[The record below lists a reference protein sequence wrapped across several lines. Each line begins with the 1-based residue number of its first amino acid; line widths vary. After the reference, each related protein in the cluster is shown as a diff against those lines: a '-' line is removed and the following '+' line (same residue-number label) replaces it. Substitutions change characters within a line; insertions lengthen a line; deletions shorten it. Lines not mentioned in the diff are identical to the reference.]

1 MKMRIKY
8 PYVLV
13 YEGEKNRVRFVLR
26 KRYDLT
32 TTLDS
37 DTVGNFLI
45 DFILLPIADYKRR
58 LGELAE
64 AVPADFTV
72 DNELVF
78 AMYNAEIYD
87 LSKQLQ
93 EKHYLAGFFLMGKL
107 DQVFS
112 EEISDA
118 DKIKMAVKVLEEVI
132 TLQEI
137 FADGLT
143 MCCDVEY
150 DKEGLSPSGLFLA
163 FTAKH
168 QNFISYYLQTGIMVA
183 PTKDKKVDFDA
194 VDSVA
199 GTNKKEQLAKT
210 DKLKDKGANLTSYTV
225 LEDFSDFLYYEFT
238 ELLKQGL
245 TIRRCK
251 NCAQYF
257 VLKSK
262 HQTYYCDRK
271 QENGRTCKQI
281 GNKKEYQKRIA
292 SDLVLQEYERL
303 YKLHHAQMERDEQK
317 ESPTEKISR
326 AKKEFLK
333 WSKQA
338 QKMRKQYMDGSI
350 PISEFRLWLER
361 N

>member
-1 MKMRIKY
+1 MKMRIEY

-32 TTLDS
+32 AALDS
-37 DTVGNFLI
+37 DTVGKLLI
-45 DFILLPIADYKRR
+45 DFILLNLADYKNR
-58 LGELAE
+58 LEKLMQAANADGRADNQLLAS
-64 AVPADFTV
+64 
-72 DNELVF
+72 L
-78 AMYNAEIYD
+78 YHGEIYAIT
-87 LSKQLQ
+87 KQLQ
-93 EKHYLAGFFLMGKL
+93 EEHFLAGFFLIGKL
-107 DQVFS
+107 DRVFS
-112 EEISDA
+112 AEIA
-118 DKIKMAVKVLEEVI
+118 DTEQIRLAIRVLEEVL

-143 MCCDVEY
+143 LCCDMEF
-150 DKEGLSPSGLFLA
+150 DKEGLSPSALFFA
-163 FTAKH
+163 FTAKY
-168 QNFISYYLQTGIMVA
+168 QEFMSYYLQTGIMSA
-183 PTKDKKVDFDA
+183 PTKGGKVDFDA

-199 GTNKKEQLAKT
+199 DTNKKERLAKT

-251 NCAQYF
+251 NCGQYF

-281 GNKKEYQKRIA
+281 GNKKEYQNRIA
-292 SDLVLQEYERL
+292 SDPVLQEYERI

-333 WSKQA
+333 WSRQA
-338 QKMRKQYMDGSI
+338 QKMRRQYLDGSI
-350 PISEFRLWLER
+350 STSEFRLWLER
-361 N
+361 E